1 MKRDLCNSVSRLAIS
16 RALGAL
22 DRQYHLLEHHKCG
35 TGYLDGFQRI
45 RRALWRLRLSLAGGG
60 KARNAGAVRAKT
72 LAVADGTL
80 KKELVAA
87 KLDNLSLIPVQER
100 GKPLQYV
107 KPGPHYLAGALAA
120 YHVFR
125 EHCTPPIGK
134 ASPFGDYRQGS

>member
-1 MKRDLCNSVSRLAIS
+1 MKKDLRNSVARLVVS
-16 RALGAL
+16 RALRAL
-22 DRQYHLLEHHKCG
+22 DQQYHRLEPHNHG

-45 RRALWRLRLSLAGGG
+45 RQALWRLRLSFAGRG
-60 KARNAGAVRAKT
+60 KAHNAGVVQAKT

-87 KLDNLSLIPVQER
+87 RLDNLSLIPVQER
-100 GKPLQYV
+100 GKPLRYV

-125 EHCTPPIGK
+125 EQCTVPIENVSLGN
-134 ASPFGDYRQGS
+134 YRPRS